1 MRMTI
6 CKNVFGIQEE
16 VPEYFFHPAA
26 TGFVVQTLESFQW
39 VNSAGF
45 VKMQE
50 CLGKSNGLIPI
61 SHYT

>member
-39 VNSAGF
+39 V
-45 VKMQE
+45 KMQE

>member
-1 MRMTI
+1 MTI

-39 VNSAGF
+39 VN
-45 VKMQE
+45 
-50 CLGKSNGLIPI
+50 
-61 SHYT
+61 